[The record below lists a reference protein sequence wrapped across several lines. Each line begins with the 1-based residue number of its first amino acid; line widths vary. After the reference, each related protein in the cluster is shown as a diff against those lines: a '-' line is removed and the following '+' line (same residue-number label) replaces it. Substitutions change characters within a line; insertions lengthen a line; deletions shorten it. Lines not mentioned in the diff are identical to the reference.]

1 VQAISRLSYVL
12 VRVSKAQGAVR
23 LYLYETAD
31 RSGRPSGY
39 SIALQAYDDPVPVL
53 CESWMEEHGMTGGY
67 TPLASLPKLANA
79 QQALVDFVQKNEF
92 APYLS
97 STESSLQPTLVLP
110 YLDRRE
116 ELLSY
121 GRDLSITDA
130 RPAFLARHNHEA
142 IECLVA
148 SCKGRE
154 QALLRVIASKRLPE
168 ADFLLFEEVPDLTW
182 NRDTW
187 LTWLATDL
195 VMQGWEVF
203 WSDGFS
209 VPISKSTVTPIPG
222 T

>member
-1 VQAISRLSYVL
+1 LQAIGRLSYML
-12 VRVSKAQGAVR
+12 VRLSQSHGAVR
-23 LYLYETAD
+23 IYLYETAD
-31 RSGRPSGY
+31 PSGRPFGY

-53 CESWMEEHGMTGGY
+53 CESWMEENRIPGRY
-67 TPLASLPKLANA
+67 TPLANLPKLANA
-79 QQALVDFVQKNEF
+79 QQALVDFVQKNQF

-97 STESSLQPTLVLP
+97 TTESALQPTLVLP

-116 ELLSY
+116 ELLAY

-130 RPAFLARHNHEA
+130 RPAFLARRSHEA
-142 IECLVA
+142 FECLVA
-148 SCKGRE
+148 TSKGRE

-195 VMQGWEVF
+195 LSQGWEVF

-209 VPISKSTVTPIPG
+209 VPMSKSTVLPVPG

>member
-1 VQAISRLSYVL
+1 MQAISRLSYML
-12 VRVSKAQGAVR
+12 VRLPKAQGAVR

-31 RSGRPSGY
+31 RGGRPFGY
-39 SIALQAYDDPVPVL
+39 SVALQAYDDPVPVL
-53 CESWMEEHGMTGGY
+53 CESWMEEHGVIGRY
-67 TPLASLPKLANA
+67 TPLANLPKLANA

-97 STESSLQPTLVLP
+97 SAESSLQPTLVLP

-116 ELLSY
+116 ELLAY

-130 RPAFLARHNHEA
+130 RPAFLARRNHEA
-142 IECLVA
+142 FECLVA
-148 SCKGRE
+148 ACKGRE
-154 QALLRVIASKRLPE
+154 QALLRVIASQRLPE

-195 VMQGWEVF
+195 VTQGWEVF

>member
-1 VQAISRLSYVL
+1 MLIRLS
-12 VRVSKAQGAVR
+12 KTQGAVR

-31 RSGRPSGY
+31 LSGRPSGY
-39 SIALQAYDDPVPVL
+39 CVALQAYDDPVPVL
-53 CESWMEEHGMTGGY
+53 CESWMEEHSVTGRY
-67 TPLASLPKLANA
+67 TPLANLPKLANA
-79 QQALVDFVQKNEF
+79 QQALVDFVQRNEF
-92 APYLS
+92 APYLTT
-97 STESSLQPTLVLP
+97 TESALQPSLVLP

-116 ELLSY
+116 ELLAY

-130 RPAFLARHNHEA
+130 RPAFLARRNHEA
-142 IECLVA
+142 FECLVA
-148 SCKGRE
+148 TREDRE
-154 QALLRVIASKRLPE
+154 QALLRVIASTRLPE

-195 VMQGWEVF
+195 LMQGWEVF

-209 VPISKSTVTPIPG
+209 VPLSKSTITPVPG